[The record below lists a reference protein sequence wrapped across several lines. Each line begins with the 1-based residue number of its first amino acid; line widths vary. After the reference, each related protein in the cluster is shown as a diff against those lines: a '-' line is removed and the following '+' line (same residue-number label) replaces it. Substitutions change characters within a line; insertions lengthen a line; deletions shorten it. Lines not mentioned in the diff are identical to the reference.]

1 MGVWEAGQ
9 TTMGEMAEA
18 AEAAV
23 QQPAQVVLVIR
34 HLLHPPKVMMVVM
47 GTARPHQITE
57 RLVAVDTMQLVDTV
71 LIQRGAMAETGQVLQ
86 SLALRLQ
93 GRGAEQGELIA
104 AEQHLTAARGDAEIL
119 PRAAAEQRVQSIQD
133 RVEVGEPELLQLVVT
148 VDQE

>member
-1 MGVWEAGQ
+1 
-9 TTMGEMAEA
+9 MGEMAEA

-71 LIQRGAMAETGQVLQ
+71 LIQRGRWRRRVKFFNHWLCGYK
-86 SLALRLQ
+86 
-93 GRGAEQGELIA
+93 GGGGAGGTYSSGTASNGGAGE
-104 AEQHLTAARGDAEIL
+104 AEIL